1 MKQFKLLFVLLLAS
15 HTLSANEPLWLRY
28 PSISPDGESIAFNYR
43 GDIYLV
49 STNGGK
55 ATLLTDSEACQY
67 SYEYSP
73 VWSPDG
79 SQIAFASDRHGNF
92 DIFTIPSEGGKMT
105 QVTTHTNDETPWAFS
120 PDAQQIYFSANLQTS
135 AASRVYTKKVNLRE
149 LYSVPTKGGRPTL
162 ILPTPAEE
170 ISFINQEGDFL
181 YQDRPASEEIWRKHH
196 RSAATRDIWLYKDG
210 EHSELT
216 TFNGEDCVPRLSSD
230 GSTVYFL
237 SERNGSFNI
246 FSFSLDNPDEVTC
259 HTEHKLHP
267 VRSLTVSDK
276 ETLCYSYD
284 GEIYVKHKGKK
295 TRKIKID
302 IPDKHII
309 PPSKYTTPIKG
320 SDNAAVSP
328 DGNQMAFIFRGE
340 LYVTSTDGNPL
351 TRRLTHTTASESDP
365 TFSPDGRTLI
375 YASERQGNWNL
386 YSISLSAADSDFI
399 TAEIIE
405 EKQVFSD
412 SRYDRRAPQY
422 SPDGKEISFIE
433 DRGRLMVLDTED
445 GTTRTVTDGKHILN
459 TWGTYPNSWS
469 PDGKWFVLEGDI
481 DKHKTNIL
489 LVNASGQEPI
499 INLTRS
505 G

>member
-1 MKQFKLLFVLLLAS
+1 MKQFNLLFVLLLAS

-92 DIFTIPSEGGKMT
+92 DIFTIPSEGGEMT

-196 RSAATRDIWLYKDG
+196 RSAAKR
-210 EHSELT
+210 
-216 TFNGEDCVPRLSSD
+216 
-230 GSTVYFL
+230 
-237 SERNGSFNI
+237 
-246 FSFSLDNPDEVTC
+246 
-259 HTEHKLHP
+259 
-267 VRSLTVSDK
+267 
-276 ETLCYSYD
+276 
-284 GEIYVKHKGKK
+284 KG
-295 TRKIKID
+295 
-302 IPDKHII
+302 
-309 PPSKYTTPIKG
+309 
-320 SDNAAVSP
+320 AVW
-328 DGNQMAFIFRGE
+328 AF
-340 LYVTSTDGNPL
+340 
-351 TRRLTHTTASESDP
+351 
-365 TFSPDGRTLI
+365 
-375 YASERQGNWNL
+375 
-386 YSISLSAADSDFI
+386 
-399 TAEIIE
+399 
-405 EKQVFSD
+405 FSD
-412 SRYDRRAPQY
+412 SKVRRVPQG
-422 SPDGKEISFIE
+422 PK
-433 DRGRLMVLDTED
+433 
-445 GTTRTVTDGKHILN
+445 
-459 TWGTYPNSWS
+459 
-469 PDGKWFVLEGDI
+469 
-481 DKHKTNIL
+481 
-489 LVNASGQEPI
+489 
-499 INLTRS
+499 
-505 G
+505 